1 MGFVYANLIGI
12 FELRSAMNNSKN
24 KLLMHTLVI
33 LGVMLPLQHAVSA
46 ELDFVK
52 EGDVAYKPG
61 HPIYDRWDKFYKIEQ
76 DQPEEAEKILVELGQ
91 LTPQDIKVWK
101 SLTYLQIRLNKPN
114 EAIKNVRKAELL
126 APQDQQ
132 LKLQEAYLLNQQ
144 NRNTEAL
151 VIFKNL
157 STSSDAE
164 IATKAQQA
172 VQNLSGSTVKS
183 TFKDIYFAPSYESRY
198 DDFIFP
204 VKMRY
209 GKNLEGGRAQVY
221 GFLNLNRDTKSKG
234 GVRPEIIDENAVTVG
249 VGANYQPWQ
258 SLPIRAY
265 LEVGGSYDLIDR
277 NRDKF
282 RESVVGG
289 VTGYQ
294 EWYANPSIE
303 QRTVWNDYFT
313 DLYGNVASYSRED
326 YNVIADLR
334 LRSGLNVYRGEAGTV
349 QAYGKLHTLADSKG
363 ENYNNLFEYGV
374 GVAWQPFNYVPV
386 KLRVERL
393 YGDYFKNALSDGTE
407 NYNNTRTELVF
418 YKDF

>member
-1 MGFVYANLIGI
+1 
-12 FELRSAMNNSKN
+12 MNNSKN
-24 KLLMHTLVI
+24 KLLSHTLLLLGLI
-33 LGVMLPLQHAVSA
+33 LPMQVMSA
-46 ELDFVK
+46 EPNFVK
-52 EGDVAYKPG
+52 EGDAAYKPG
-61 HPIYDRWDKFYKIEQ
+61 NPIYDRWDKFYKIEQ
-76 DQPEEAEKILVELGQ
+76 SQPEEAEKILIELGQ

-101 SLTYLQIRLNKPN
+101 SLTYLQIRLNKQKD
-114 EAIKNVRKAELL
+114 AIQSVRKAEQL
-126 APQDQQ
+126 APQDEQ

-144 NRNTEAL
+144 KRNKEAL
-151 VIFKNL
+151 VIFKHL

-164 IATKAQQA
+164 IAAKSQQA
-172 VQNLSGSTVKS
+172 VQNLSGPAVKS

-198 DDFIFP
+198 DDLIFP
-204 VKMRY
+204 LKMRY
-209 GKNLEGGRAQVY
+209 GKNLDGGRAQVY
-221 GFLNLNRDTKSKG
+221 GFVNLNRDTKSKG

-258 SLPIRAY
+258 SIPVRAY

-294 EWYANPSIE
+294 EWYANPALE
-303 QRTVWNDYFT
+303 QRTIWNDYFT
-313 DLYGNVASYSRED
+313 DLYGNVASYSREN

-334 LRSGLNVYRGEAGTV
+334 LRSGFNVYRGEAGMV

-363 ENYNNLFEYGV
+363 ENYNNLFEYGA
-374 GVAWQPFNYVPV
+374 GLAWQPFNYVPV

-393 YGDYFKNALSDGTE
+393 YGRYLKDALADGTE

>member
-1 MGFVYANLIGI
+1 
-12 FELRSAMNNSKN
+12 MNNSKN
-24 KLLMHTLVI
+24 KLLSHTLLI
-33 LGVMLPLQHAVSA
+33 LGLILPVQYAFSA
-46 ELDFVK
+46 DSDFVK
-52 EGDVAYKPG
+52 EGDAAYKPG
-61 HPIYDRWDKFYKIEQ
+61 NPIYDRWDKFYKIEQ
-76 DQPEEAEKILVELGQ
+76 SQLVEAEKILLELGQ
-91 LTPQDIKVWK
+91 ITPQDIKVWK
-101 SLTYLQIRLNKPN
+101 SLTYLQIRLNKQN
-114 EAIKNVRKAELL
+114 DAIQSVRKAEQL
-126 APQDQQ
+126 APEDDQ

-144 NRNTEAL
+144 KRNKEAL

-164 IATKAQQA
+164 IAAKAQQA
-172 VQNLSGSTVKS
+172 VQNLSGASVPS
-183 TFKDIYFAPSYESRY
+183 TFKDVYFAPSYESRY

-204 VKMRY
+204 LKMRY
-209 GKNLEGGRAQVY
+209 GKNLDNGRAQVY
-221 GFLNLNRDTKSKG
+221 GFVNLNRDTKSKG
-234 GVRPEIIDENAVTVG
+234 GVRPEIIDENAVTIG

-258 SLPIRAY
+258 SIPIRAY

-294 EWYANPSIE
+294 EWYANPAIE
-303 QRTVWNDYFT
+303 QRTIWNDYFT

-334 LRSGLNVYRGEAGTV
+334 LRSGFNVYRGEVGTV

-363 ENYNNLFEYGV
+363 ENYNNLFEYGA

-386 KLRVERL
+386 KLRIERL
-393 YGDYFKNALSDGTE
+393 YGHYFKDALADGTE

-418 YKDF
+418 YKSF

>member
-1 MGFVYANLIGI
+1 
-12 FELRSAMNNSKN
+12 MNNSKN
-24 KLLMHTLVI
+24 KLLSHTLLI
-33 LGVMLPLQHAVSA
+33 LGLILPVQHAFSA
-46 ELDFVK
+46 DSDFVK
-52 EGDVAYKPG
+52 EGDAAYKPG
-61 HPIYDRWDKFYKIEQ
+61 NPIYDRWDKFYKIEQ
-76 DQPEEAEKILVELGQ
+76 SQPEQAEKILIELSQ

-101 SLTYLQIRLNKPN
+101 SLTYLQIRLNKQN
-114 EAIKNVRKAELL
+114 DAIQSVRKAEQL
-126 APQDQQ
+126 APQDDQ

-144 NRNTEAL
+144 KRNKEAL
-151 VIFKNL
+151 ALFKGL
-157 STSSDAE
+157 STSSDAD
-164 IATKAQQA
+164 IAEKAQQA
-172 VQNLSGSTVKS
+172 VQNLSGSIVPS

-204 VKMRY
+204 LKMRY
-209 GKNLEGGRAQVY
+209 GKNLDNGRAQVY
-221 GFLNLNRDTKSKG
+221 GFVNLNRDTKSKG

-249 VGANYQPWQ
+249 IGANYQPWQ
-258 SLPIRAY
+258 SIPIRAY

-282 RESVVGG
+282 RESIVGG

-294 EWYANPSIE
+294 EWYANPTAE

-334 LRSGLNVYRGEAGTV
+334 LRSGFNVYRGEAGTV
-349 QAYGKLHTLADSKG
+349 QAYGKLHTLADSEG
-363 ENYNNLFEYGV
+363 ENYNNLFEYGA
-374 GVAWQPFNYVPV
+374 GVAWQPFNYIPV

-393 YGDYFKNALSDGTE
+393 YGHYFKDALADGTE

-418 YKDF
+418 YKSF

>member
-1 MGFVYANLIGI
+1 
-12 FELRSAMNNSKN
+12 MNNSKN
-24 KLLMHTLVI
+24 KLLSHTLFI
-33 LGVMLPLQHAVSA
+33 LGLILPVQQVLSA
-46 ELDFVK
+46 EPEFVK
-52 EGDVAYKPG
+52 EGDAAYKPG
-61 HPIYDRWDKFYKIEQ
+61 NPIYDRWDKFYKLEQ
-76 DQPEEAEKILVELGQ
+76 SQPEEAEKILLELGQ
-91 LTPQDIKVWK
+91 LTPQDLKVWK
-101 SLTYLQIRLNKPN
+101 SLTYLQIRLNKQN
-114 EAIKNVRKAELL
+114 EAIQSVRKAEQL
-126 APQDQQ
+126 APQDEQ

-144 NRNTEAL
+144 KRNKEAL
-151 VIFKNL
+151 VIFKDL
-157 STSSDAE
+157 SASSDPEMAS
-164 IATKAQQA
+164 KAQQA
-172 VQNLSGSTVKS
+172 VQNLSASAVSS

-204 VKMRY
+204 LKMRY
-209 GKNLEGGRAQVY
+209 GKNLDNGRAQVY
-221 GFLNLNRDTKSKG
+221 GFVNLNRDTKSKG

-258 SLPIRAY
+258 SIPVRAY

-294 EWYANPSIE
+294 EWYANPAVD
-303 QRTVWNDYFT
+303 QRTLWNDYFT

-334 LRSGLNVYRGEAGTV
+334 LRSGFNLYRGEAGTV
-349 QAYGKLHTLADSKG
+349 QAYGKLHTLADSEG
-363 ENYNNLFEYGV
+363 ENYNNLFEYGA

-393 YGDYFKNALSDGTE
+393 YGHYFKDALADGTDR
-407 NYNNTRTELVF
+407 YNNTRTELVF
-418 YKDF
+418 YKSF

>member
-1 MGFVYANLIGI
+1 
-12 FELRSAMNNSKN
+12 MNNSKN
-24 KLLMHTLVI
+24 KLLSHTLLI
-33 LGVMLPLQHAVSA
+33 LGLILPVQHAFSA
-46 ELDFVK
+46 DSDFVK
-52 EGDVAYKPG
+52 EGDAAYKPG
-61 HPIYDRWDKFYKIEQ
+61 NPIYDRWDKFYKIEQ
-76 DQPEEAEKILVELGQ
+76 SEPEQAEKILIELSQ

-101 SLTYLQIRLNKPN
+101 SLTYLQIRLNKQN
-114 EAIKNVRKAELL
+114 DAIQSVRKAEQL
-126 APQDQQ
+126 APQDDQ

-144 NRNTEAL
+144 KRNKEAL
-151 VIFKNL
+151 TLFKGL
-157 STSSDAE
+157 STSSDAD
-164 IATKAQQA
+164 IAEKAQQA
-172 VQNLSGSTVKS
+172 VQNLSGSTVPS

-204 VKMRY
+204 LKMRY
-209 GKNLEGGRAQVY
+209 GKNLDNGRAQVY
-221 GFLNLNRDTKSKG
+221 GFVNLNRDTKSKG

-249 VGANYQPWQ
+249 IGANYQPWQ
-258 SLPIRAY
+258 SIPIRAY

-282 RESVVGG
+282 RESIVGG

-294 EWYANPSIE
+294 EWYANPTAE

-334 LRSGLNVYRGEAGTV
+334 LRSGFNVYRGEAGTV
-349 QAYGKLHTLADSKG
+349 QAYGKLHTLADSEG
-363 ENYNNLFEYGV
+363 ENYNNLFEYGA
-374 GVAWQPFNYVPV
+374 GVAWQPFNYIPV

-393 YGDYFKNALSDGTE
+393 YGHYFKDALADGTE

-418 YKDF
+418 YKSF

>member
-1 MGFVYANLIGI
+1 
-12 FELRSAMNNSKN
+12 MNNSKN
-24 KLLMHTLVI
+24 KLLSHTLLL
-33 LGVMLPLQHAVSA
+33 LGLIVPVQQAVSA
-46 ELDFVK
+46 EPDFVK
-52 EGDVAYKPG
+52 EGDAAYKPG
-61 HPIYDRWDKFYKIEQ
+61 NPIYDRWDKFYKIEQ
-76 DQPEEAEKILVELGQ
+76 SQPEEAEKILIELGQ

-101 SLTYLQIRLNKPN
+101 SLTYLQIRLNKQN
-114 EAIKNVRKAELL
+114 EAIQSVRKAEQL
-126 APQDQQ
+126 APQDEQ

-144 NRNTEAL
+144 KRNKEAL
-151 VIFKNL
+151 VIFKDL
-157 STSSDAE
+157 SASSDPEMAS
-164 IATKAQQA
+164 KAQQA
-172 VQNLSGSTVKS
+172 VQNLSASAVPS
-183 TFKDIYFAPSYESRY
+183 TFKDVYFAPSYESRY

-204 VKMRY
+204 LKMRY
-209 GKNLEGGRAQVY
+209 GKNLDNGRAQVY
-221 GFLNLNRDTKSKG
+221 GFVNLNRDTKSKG

-258 SLPIRAY
+258 SIPVRAY

-294 EWYANPSIE
+294 EWYANPAVE
-303 QRTVWNDYFT
+303 QRTIWNDYFT

-334 LRSGLNVYRGEAGTV
+334 LRSGFNVYRGEAGTV
-349 QAYGKLHTLADSKG
+349 QAYGKLHTLADSEG
-363 ENYNNLFEYGV
+363 ENYNNLFEYGA

-393 YGDYFKNALSDGTE
+393 YGRYFKDALADGTDT
-407 NYNNTRTELVF
+407 YNNTRTELVF
-418 YKDF
+418 YKNF

>member
-1 MGFVYANLIGI
+1 
-12 FELRSAMNNSKN
+12 MNNSKN
-24 KLLMHTLVI
+24 KLLSHTLFI
-33 LGVMLPLQHAVSA
+33 LGLILPVQQVLSA
-46 ELDFVK
+46 EPEFVK
-52 EGDVAYKPG
+52 EGDAAYKPG
-61 HPIYDRWDKFYKIEQ
+61 NPIYDRWDKFYKLEQ
-76 DQPEEAEKILVELGQ
+76 SQPEEAEKILLELGQ
-91 LTPQDIKVWK
+91 LTPQDLKVWK
-101 SLTYLQIRLNKPN
+101 SLAYLQIRLNKQN
-114 EAIKNVRKAELL
+114 EAIQSVRKAEQL
-126 APQDQQ
+126 APQDEQ

-144 NRNTEAL
+144 KRNKEAL
-151 VIFKNL
+151 VIFKDL
-157 STSSDAE
+157 SASSDPEMAS
-164 IATKAQQA
+164 KAQQA
-172 VQNLSGSTVKS
+172 VQNLSASAVPS
-183 TFKDIYFAPSYESRY
+183 TFKDVYFAPSYESRY

-204 VKMRY
+204 LKMRY
-209 GKNLEGGRAQVY
+209 GKNLDNGRAQVY
-221 GFLNLNRDTKSKG
+221 GFVNLNRDTKSKG

-258 SLPIRAY
+258 SIPVRAY

-294 EWYANPSIE
+294 EWYANPAVD

-334 LRSGLNVYRGEAGTV
+334 LRSGFNLYRGEAGTV
-349 QAYGKLHTLADSKG
+349 QAYGKLHTLADSEG
-363 ENYNNLFEYGV
+363 ENYNNLFEYGA

-393 YGDYFKNALSDGTE
+393 YGHYFKDALADGTDR
-407 NYNNTRTELVF
+407 YNNTRTELVF
-418 YKDF
+418 YKSF

>member
-1 MGFVYANLIGI
+1 
-12 FELRSAMNNSKN
+12 MNNSKN
-24 KLLMHTLVI
+24 KLLSHTLLL
-33 LGVMLPLQHAVSA
+33 LGLIVPVQQAVSA
-46 ELDFVK
+46 EPDFVK
-52 EGDVAYKPG
+52 EGDAAYKPG

-76 DQPEEAEKILVELGQ
+76 SQPEEAEKILIELGQ

-101 SLTYLQIRLNKPN
+101 SLTYLQIRLNKQN
-114 EAIKNVRKAELL
+114 EAIQSVRKAEQL
-126 APQDQQ
+126 APQDEQ

-144 NRNTEAL
+144 KRNKEAL
-151 VIFKNL
+151 VIFKDL
-157 STSSDAE
+157 SASSDPEMAS
-164 IATKAQQA
+164 KAQQA
-172 VQNLSGSTVKS
+172 VQNLSASAVPS
-183 TFKDIYFAPSYESRY
+183 TFKDVYFAPSYESRY

-204 VKMRY
+204 LKMRY
-209 GKNLEGGRAQVY
+209 GKNLDNGRAQVY
-221 GFLNLNRDTKSKG
+221 GFVNLNRDTKSKG

-258 SLPIRAY
+258 SIPVRAY

-294 EWYANPSIE
+294 EWYANPTVE
-303 QRTVWNDYFT
+303 QRTIWNDYFT

-334 LRSGLNVYRGEAGTV
+334 LRSGFNVYRGEAGTV

-363 ENYNNLFEYGV
+363 ENYNNLFEYGA

-386 KLRVERL
+386 KLRIERL
-393 YGDYFKNALSDGTE
+393 YGRYFKDALADGTDT
-407 NYNNTRTELVF
+407 YNNTRTELVF
-418 YKDF
+418 YKSF

>member
-1 MGFVYANLIGI
+1 MK
-12 FELRSAMNNSKN
+12 NSKN
-24 KLLMHTLVI
+24 KLLSQTLLLLGLI
-33 LGVMLPLQHAVSA
+33 LPVQQGMSA
-46 ELDFVK
+46 EPDFVK
-52 EGDVAYKPG
+52 EGDAAYKPG
-61 HPIYDRWDKFYKIEQ
+61 NPIYDRWDKFYKIEQ
-76 DQPEEAEKILVELGQ
+76 SQPQEAEKILIELGQ

-101 SLTYLQIRLNKPN
+101 SLTYLQIRLNKQN
-114 EAIKNVRKAELL
+114 EAIQSVRKAEQL
-126 APQDQQ
+126 APQDEQ

-144 NRNTEAL
+144 KRNKEAL
-151 VIFKNL
+151 VIFKDL
-157 STSSDAE
+157 SASSDQEMAS
-164 IATKAQQA
+164 KAQQA
-172 VQNLSGSTVKS
+172 VRNLSASAVPS
-183 TFKDIYFAPSYESRY
+183 TFKDVYFAPSYESRY

-204 VKMRY
+204 LKMRY
-209 GKNLEGGRAQVY
+209 GKNLDNGRAQVY
-221 GFLNLNRDTKSKG
+221 GFVNLNRDTKSKG

-258 SLPIRAY
+258 SIPVRAY

-294 EWYANPSIE
+294 EWYANPAAE
-303 QRTVWNDYFT
+303 QRSIWNDYFT

-334 LRSGLNVYRGEAGTV
+334 LRSGFNLYRGETGTV
-349 QAYGKLHTLADSKG
+349 QAYGKLHALADSEG
-363 ENYNNLFEYGV
+363 ENYNNLFEYGA

-393 YGDYFKNALSDGTE
+393 YGHYFKDALADGTDR
-407 NYNNTRTELVF
+407 YNNTRTELVF
-418 YKDF
+418 YKSF